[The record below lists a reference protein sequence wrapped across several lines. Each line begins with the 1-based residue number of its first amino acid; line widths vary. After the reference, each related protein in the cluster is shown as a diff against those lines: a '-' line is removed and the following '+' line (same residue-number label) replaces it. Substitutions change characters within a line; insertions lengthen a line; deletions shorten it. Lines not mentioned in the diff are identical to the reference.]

1 MLRRCATLSYFLVAT
16 LPFGCSATGP
26 TLRGSSCQPACAA
39 LLQQQRCLLHP
50 VSGSASAI
58 GRWADRSRVSPRCP
72 GPALDARRRSSSV
85 CECACQR
92 VRNEGQRSPDP
103 SARKPGRKR
112 ADLRPAGVLLSS
124 CTRLSWLYSRWRFQK
139 LVEIQQVFK
148 APFARESIW
157 TTPVFFGRSRCLCF
171 RN

>member
-1 MLRRCATLSYFLVAT
+1 LSECALCCDAVRHSLISLLPPFPSAVLQPDQPSEPVLAKETGFAKRLFNRCDRAMD
-16 LPFGCSATGP
+16 GP
-26 TLRGSSCQPACAA
+26 ASSQPALPRACTRRPQAVFFS
-39 LLQQQRCLLHP
+39 L
-50 VSGSASAI
+50 
-58 GRWADRSRVSPRCP
+58 RVRLPT
-72 GPALDARRRSSSV
+72 
-85 CECACQR
+85 

-124 CTRLSWLYSRWRFQK
+124 CTTLSWLYYRWRFQK
-139 LVEIQQVFK
+139 LVKIQQVFK
-148 APFARESIW
+148 APFALESIW